1 MMKAEQ
7 AIYRNYH
14 CLGYISW
21 PEMKGRYEETAREV
35 AETVGIPYTEYA
47 GNSSFL
53 REMIAGG
60 HNRQRFLHI
69 EPGYTMDMD
78 MDGTIIAVPLADL
91 NIQ

>member
-1 MMKAEQ
+1 
-7 AIYRNYH
+7 
-14 CLGYISW
+14 
-21 PEMKGRYEETAREV
+21 MKGRYEETAREV

-60 HNRQRFLHI
+60 HNRKRFLHI